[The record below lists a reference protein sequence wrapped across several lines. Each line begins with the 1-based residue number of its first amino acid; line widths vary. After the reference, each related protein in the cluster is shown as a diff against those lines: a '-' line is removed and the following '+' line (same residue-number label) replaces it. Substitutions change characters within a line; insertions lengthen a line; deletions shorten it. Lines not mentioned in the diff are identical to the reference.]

1 MMQLTEDTRVNK
13 KKTVLVV
20 MEKALWHGSI
30 IQNRK
35 LLTYGTGEEKSLV
48 KCKEKK
54 TLTMVITQI

>member
-1 MMQLTEDTRVNK
+1 MMQLTEDTKVNK

-20 MEKALWHGSI
+20 MEKASWHGSV

-48 KCKEKK
+48 KHKEKK
-54 TLTMVITQI
+54 TLTMVITQF